1 MAQSGSSMT
10 PSTDTAAGMLA
21 VAGTTAHEKYKH
33 FEWPHPES
41 CPIRFEV
48 FLQSVLGRP
57 GKVKQR

>member
-1 MAQSGSSMT
+1 MT